1 MRKLIKTL
9 FYLFFIPTLSF
20 AAELIAED
28 IESPRDRG
36 IDKMNFYIPTTKQNK
51 YSSFIEPELRR
62 DRNIYKWTMAEGYQ
76 ILGSNWDIQYKIE
89 REYHIEKK
97 TKAKSH
103 IWDNEIYF
111 LRYHSPKNFLRKIF
125 QHRTVFGL
133 KYYEEKY
140 LGNRDNQYYKF
151 YIGQKF
157 SSFFNLGMGGT
168 YLEFETDIN
177 KVFGRKK
184 DGYSLLASIRG
195 TSNIGYGV
203 QFSNILEYEYLNY
216 NQYDNT
222 HKTKWE
228 AVLRWT
234 YELNENIAFS
244 PEAAFKV
251 EKYDNSKEKYLI
263 ESSVGPY
270 VLFTKNIDDDLRIY
284 GKVGLPVYRKDKSKA
299 EGYKYSKSQASTYS
313 KIGFE
318 YIF

>member
-1 MRKLIKTL
+1 MKKLIKTL
-9 FYLFFIPTLSF
+9 FCLFFIPTLSF
-20 AAELIAED
+20 AEED

-36 IDKMNFYIPTTKQNK
+36 INKMNFYIPTTKQNK
-51 YSSFIEPELRR
+51 YSNFVEPDLRR
-62 DRNIYKWTMAEGYQ
+62 DRNIYKWTMADGYQ
-76 ILGSNWDIQYKIE
+76 TLGNNWDIQYKIE

-97 TKAKSH
+97 TEAKSY

-111 LRYHSPKNFLRKIF
+111 LRYHSPKSFLSKIF
-125 QHRTVFGL
+125 QHKTVFGL
-133 KYYEEKY
+133 KHYEREH

-157 SSFFNLGMGGT
+157 SHFFNLGMGGT
-168 YLEFETDIN
+168 YLELETDFN

-184 DGYSLLASIRG
+184 DGYSLLASIKG
-195 TSNIGYGV
+195 TTNIGYGV
-203 QFSNILEYEYLNY
+203 QFSNVLEYEYLNY

-244 PEAAFKV
+244 PEVIFKM
-251 EKYDNSKEKYLI
+251 EKYNNSKEDYLI

-270 VLFTKNIDDDLRIY
+270 ILFTKDINDDLRVY
-284 GKVGLPVYRKDKSKA
+284 GKVGLPVYRKDKNKA
-299 EGYKYSKSQASTYS
+299 ESYEYSKSQASAYS